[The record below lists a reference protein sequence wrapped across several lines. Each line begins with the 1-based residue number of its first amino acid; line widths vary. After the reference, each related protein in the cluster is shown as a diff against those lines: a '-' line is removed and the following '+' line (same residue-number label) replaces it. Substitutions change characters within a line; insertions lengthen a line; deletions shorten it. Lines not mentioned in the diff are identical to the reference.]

1 MRSAE
6 ARLELYRSLTS
17 QSNDVSQ
24 SKEALRIL
32 ADHSIDQAQLLTDL
46 SADLASSA
54 SELKQ
59 AAAKALG
66 LVITQDPCVTAFIG
80 AGKFQGQWTAALL
93 NALKQTPDKEVSLTL
108 LWALSRNHL
117 TPAAIIPHLPSLL
130 QLLIVRK
137 SRRADQAARQMA
149 RNRAIHAS

>member
-80 AGKFQGQWTAALL
+80 KFQGQWTAALL